1 VRICFISEINFDFGC
16 VGCCYEL
23 FVFYDIWWCRLSLP
37 VLTGLMIAKGSSMAV
52 IRLPSM

>member
-23 FVFYDIWWCRLSLP
+23 FVLYDIWWCRLSLP
-37 VLTGLMIAKGSSMAV
+37 VLSGLMIAKGSSMAV